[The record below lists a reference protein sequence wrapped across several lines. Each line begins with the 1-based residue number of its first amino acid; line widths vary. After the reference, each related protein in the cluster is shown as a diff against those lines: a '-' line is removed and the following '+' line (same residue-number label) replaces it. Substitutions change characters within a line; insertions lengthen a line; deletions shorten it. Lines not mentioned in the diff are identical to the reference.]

1 MLQPYTSFPRG
12 ASSTKFEIRY
22 GYNSFSQ
29 TNRVVDGTLSQYT
42 LTNLLFEQNYTISI
56 RAQVYYSECYGPFLY
71 GDYSEVS
78 ARTVESGTKNKMFVN
93 SLSSFFNY
101 N

>member
-12 ASSTKFEIRY
+12 TSSTKFEIRY

-29 TNRVVDGTLSQYT
+29 TNRVIDGTLSQYT

-56 RAQVYYSECYGPFLY
+56 RAQVYYSECYRSYLY
-71 GDYSEVS
+71 GDFSEVS
-78 ARTVESGTKNKMFVN
+78 ARTVESGTII
-93 SLSSFFNY
+93 
-101 N
+101 